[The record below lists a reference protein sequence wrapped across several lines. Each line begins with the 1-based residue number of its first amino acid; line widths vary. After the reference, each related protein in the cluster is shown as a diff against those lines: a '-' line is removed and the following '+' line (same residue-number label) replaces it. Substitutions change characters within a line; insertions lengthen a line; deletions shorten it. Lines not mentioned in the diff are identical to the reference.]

1 MGLILTNFHNGLILA
16 PMAGIT
22 DLAFRET
29 IRGISPNVLMFSE
42 MVSAKA
48 MSYNDKNTFE
58 LLKTTKLD
66 KPSLSIQLFGHE
78 PEIIAES
85 AKKIETLGYSYI
97 DINCGCPAPKIVK
110 NGDGSA
116 LLKNPRLI
124 YEIVSQTKKA
134 VKIPLSVKLRTGYDS
149 HSVNVVE
156 CALLAE
162 AAGAD
167 FLTVHGRTRDM
178 QYSGKAGLNYIKAVK
193 DAIKIPVIG
202 NGDVTSLES
211 YKNMLEKTGCDGV
224 MLGRAALS
232 NPFIFENIK
241 NPNKIFTKSDKMNT
255 LKTLIYK
262 MCEYNKNPVKEARAR
277 ILWYLKGY
285 KNAKFYKEKA
295 AKVMNLADTLNL
307 IEDIAADNNVY

>member
-1 MGLILTNFHNGLILA
+1 MGLITTEFGRLCLA

-29 IRGISPNVLMFSE
+29 IRGISPGVLMFSE

-58 LLKTTKLD
+58 LLKTTETDRPGLF
-66 KPSLSIQLFGHE
+66 IQLFGHE

-85 AKKIETLGYSYI
+85 AKKTEALGYSGI

-124 YEIVSQTKKA
+124 YEIVSQTRKA

-149 HSVNVVE
+149 HSVNAVE
-156 CALLAE
+156 CALIAE

-178 QYSGKAGLNYIKAVK
+178 QYSGKTDLSRIKAAK
-193 DAIKIPVIG
+193 DAVKIPVIG
-202 NGDVTSLES
+202 NGDVTNSES
-211 YKNMLEKTGCDGV
+211 HRNMLEKTDCDGV
-224 MLGRAALS
+224 MIGRAALS
-232 NPFIFENIK
+232 NPFVFENIK
-241 NPNKIFTKSDKMNT
+241 NPDKIFTKSDKMNT

-277 ILWYLKGY
+277 ILWYLKGF

-295 AKVMNLADTLNL
+295 AKVMSPADILKL
-307 IEDIAADNNVY
+307 IESVAEDNNVY